1 LVNVDG
7 TDGVVHPH
15 GLSFD
20 DAALFIDEPIFSVC
34 VELTKFSTPQPVR
47 NAPNRL
53 DTDPGLWK
61 IDIYL
66 FDATYRLIIRATHAF
81 FNDIYNHLFGHDG
94 WWN

>member
-53 DTDPGLWK
+53 DTDPGLWN
-61 IDIYL
+61 L
-66 FDATYRLIIRATHAF
+66 FGATYRLIIRATHAF

>member
-53 DTDPGLWK
+53 DTGPGLWN
-61 IDIYL
+61 L
-66 FDATYRLIIRATHAF
+66 FGATYRLIIRATHAF